1 MKNSMNGTVLE
12 PSGII
17 AGDVVKSRKYERV
30 HTSSKTNIIEKHN
43 ILKEKELLFM
53 LSMSI
58 IWFFAFFYFVLYVFT

>member
-17 AGDVVKSRKYERV
+17 SGDVVKSRKYERV
-30 HTSSKTNIIEKHN
+30 HTSSKTDIIEKHN

-53 LSMSI
+53 LSMSF